1 MKQDTPAHSPMQS
14 RKWSYLFS
22 LTLPKSWSNAF
33 FSFVFTFHEDCIEDI
48 EAGEMT
54 IQETMVFP
62 INHFCLGHHIRDQA
76 LHICLWGKMKLWRP
90 TRKMKETIWEPARE
104 AASPQGSVN
113 VKHKLQRIYAK
124 TWNFWYPRKILR
136 SRRDKQLDWEKQIRQ
151 IRGQTRMN
159 VGGVVR
165 LEKAALRDNLSS
177 RLKPER
183 WNPGKQQ

>member
-14 RKWSYLFS
+14 QKWSYLFS

-33 FSFVFTFHEDCIEDI
+33 FSFVFTFHEDCIQDI
-48 EAGEMT
+48 EPGEMT
-54 IQETMVFP
+54 TQETMVFP
-62 INHFCLGHHIRDQA
+62 INHFCLGHHIRDKA
-76 LHICLWGKMKLWRP
+76 LHICLW
-90 TRKMKETIWEPARE
+90 RKMKTYKEDERDNLGT
-104 AASPQGSVN
+104 SPGSRFSAGVRKC
-113 VKHKLQRIYAK
+113 KHRLQRMYAK

-159 VGGVVR
+159 VGGVVS

-177 RLKPER
+177 RLKPKR
-183 WNPGKQQ
+183 WDPGRQQ